1 MWPAWQVRE
10 HDGVTSWFQVRLAFP
25 DGARVDALAVV
36 SAGRVS
42 IEDVQAE
49 PALSL
54 ADLTALADWIEGPLF
69 AACGVQA
76 GTGAASR
83 AEPEAHAAFGAL
95 ADTGAA
101 CEGDAD
107 DPLAFGG
114 YGGAGAASGGYGDD
128 GAASGGYGDDG
139 AASGGYRDEG
149 AASSGVYGDDGAAS
163 GAYGDDGAA
172 SGVYGDDGAASG
184 GYRDEGAAS
193 GVYGDDGAASGAYG
207 DDGAASAVDVG
218 AGVACGEGADAEVAW
233 GVGAA
238 SGVARGVGVVGA
250 GAGVDPDAGGP
261 RIWEPRPD
269 AGPAVAGRARPP
281 WPRGTE
287 GRRLVAREYRA
298 AQDAGADPVL
308 AVMNA
313 TGRGR
318 RRALRLIA
326 QARDAGLL
334 APRHARR

>member
-10 HDGVTSWFQVRLAFP
+10 HGGVTSWFQVRLAFP

-69 AACGVQA
+69 EACGVDV
-76 GTGAASR
+76 
-83 AEPEAHAAFGAL
+83 
-95 ADTGAA
+95 DTGPARD
-101 CEGDAD
+101 GDA
-107 DPLAFGG
+107 
-114 YGGAGAASGGYGDD
+114 GA
-128 GAASGGYGDDG
+128 
-139 AASGGYRDEG
+139 EM
-149 AASSGVYGDDGAAS
+149 
-163 GAYGDDGAA
+163 
-172 SGVYGDDGAASG
+172 
-184 GYRDEGAAS
+184 
-193 GVYGDDGAASGAYG
+193 
-207 DDGAASAVDVG
+207 
-218 AGVACGEGADAEVAW
+218 
-233 GVGAA
+233 
-238 SGVARGVGVVGA
+238 ARGVDADTRSACGLDTGEA
-250 GAGVDPDAGGP
+250 GDGTTPDAGCP
-261 RIWEPRPD
+261 PAEEPGPD
-269 AGPAVAGRARPP
+269 AACSRPEEPQPGAGCPQTEEPEPDVGQPVVSRARPP
-281 WPRGTE
+281 WPRGIE

-298 AQDAGADPVL
+298 AQDEGVDPVL